1 MTESRWH
8 AAIERAVLALVVT
21 WALALAVVFALRVG
35 FPLELE
41 WMEGGILHQALRL
54 QRGESLYPPPGPE
67 FVPFLYTPLYAIVVG
82 TLGLV
87 FPLDY
92 ALGRVLSI
100 LAVVAIA
107 AAIVRAVRRE
117 GKPRAHQFAAVGLF
131 ASGYVFGFR
140 WLDVARPDSMF
151 LALVVWALVLLRE
164 AWGDP
169 HKAAIAGVLMA
180 LAFWTKQTAAVFV
193 IASGVG
199 ALLVAPRQLWIYA
212 GVIAVLDGGVL
223 WLANARSDG
232 RLWHYVFE
240 LHQLHRF
247 NHERFASKTWG
258 MFVHAAPWLTV
269 LVAWLVLRF
278 VAPWGLRARKLGG
291 DEQRLRAR
299 ISAHRGLL
307 YWTWIALAS
316 ALVSALG
323 YSTQWAEPNAFL
335 PGILFGAVW
344 IGVALPGAGR
354 AQALALALVGA
365 QLLFALVLEPRYQP
379 IQDRGLAG
387 LGDSYTWQALDR
399 TIPSADARAEAAALR
414 AQLQAPPRELLALQR
429 PWWSVLAGGTG
440 HVGSMG
446 IADLA
451 PADRKALES
460 TLAQRVR
467 DGAYDE
473 LWFEGEPPPWLRS
486 ALRSHYKV
494 VERRQ
499 GRARVRPMSGWMSE
513 AGVVTAYVA
522 DQVRMAPITPAEI
535 PSGAQVIADF
545 EDGTLQGVVS
555 HGGYG
560 RRPVAGF
567 TGELPQPAGY
577 GGEFWLSSA
586 GASGQLDAKGEA
598 VIGPL
603 TVAAGD
609 ALQLAAGVVGRPQSD
624 RGCTI
629 VVVDA
634 QDVELARLGPITG
647 SAVLQPCRWVAQT
660 SGSVR
665 VRVRDEDPAAAC
677 VLDDVWLIRS
687 RSAP

>member
-1 MTESRWH
+1 MTEPRWH
-8 AAIERAVLALVVT
+8 AAIERVVLALALV
-21 WALALAVVFALRVG
+21 WLLALAVVFALRVG

-54 QRGESLYPPPGPE
+54 QRGESLYPPPGPD

-82 TLGLV
+82 ALGLV

-92 ALGRVLSI
+92 ALGRVVSI

-117 GKPRAHQFAAVGLF
+117 GKPRTHQIAAVGLF

-140 WLDVARPDSMF
+140 WLDLARPDTMF

-164 AWGDP
+164 SWGDAR
-169 HKAAIAGVLMA
+169 KAALAGVLMA
-180 LAFWTKQTAAVFV
+180 LAFWTKQTATVFV
-193 IASGVG
+193 LASGVG

-212 GVIAVLDGGVL
+212 AVIAVLDGGVL
-223 WLANARSDG
+223 WLANARSEG
-232 RLWHYVFE
+232 LLWHYVFE
-240 LHQLHRF
+240 LHQAHRF
-247 NHERFASKTWG
+247 NHERFARKTWA

-269 LVAWLVLRF
+269 LVAWLVIRF

-291 DEQRLRAR
+291 DDQRLRAR
-299 ISAHRGLL
+299 LSAHRGLL
-307 YWTWIALAS
+307 YWSLMALAS

-354 AQALALALVGA
+354 AQAIALGLVGA
-365 QLLFALVLEPRYQP
+365 QLSFALLLEPRFQP
-379 IQDRGLAG
+379 LWDRGLAG
-387 LGDSYTWQALDR
+387 LRDSYAWQSLER
-399 TIPSADARAEAAALR
+399 TIPSTSARADAAALR
-414 AQLQAPPRELLALQR
+414 EQLQAQRRELLALQR
-429 PWWSVLAGGTG
+429 PWWSVIAGGTG

-446 IADLA
+446 IADLE
-451 PADRKALES
+451 PADRKAVES
-460 TLAQRVR
+460 ALAQRVR
-467 DGAYDE
+467 DGEYDE
-473 LWFEGEPPPWLRS
+473 LWFEGEPPPWLRA
-486 ALRSHYKV
+486 ALRGRYKV

-522 DQVRMAPITPAEI
+522 DQVRMAPIIPAEI
-535 PSGAQVIADF
+535 PEGAQVLADF
-545 EDGTLQGVVS
+545 EDGTLQGVTT

-577 GGEFWLSSA
+577 GGEFWLSSG

-598 VIGPL
+598 VIGPVS
-603 TVAAGD
+603 VAAGD
-609 ALQLAAGVVGRPQSD
+609 ALQLAVGVVGRPQDD
-624 RGCTI
+624 RGCTV

-634 QDVELARLGPITG
+634 QDVELARLGPIG
-647 SAVLQPCRWVAQT
+647 GAAVLQPQRWTAT
-660 SGSVR
+660 AAGSIR
-665 VRVRDEDPAAAC
+665 LRVRDEDPAAAC
-677 VLDDVWLIRS
+677 VLDDVWLI
-687 RSAP
+687 AAATP